1 MKKNE
6 TVFDRCVAA
15 YFRHCR
21 QYHRADPGTYSV
33 PQPSRYDSEVD
44 GFSVSRIK

>member
-15 YFRHCR
+15 YFRYYQ
-21 QYHRADPGTYSV
+21 QYQESHPVSV
-33 PQPSRYDSEVD
+33 RL
-44 GFSVSRIK
+44 IK